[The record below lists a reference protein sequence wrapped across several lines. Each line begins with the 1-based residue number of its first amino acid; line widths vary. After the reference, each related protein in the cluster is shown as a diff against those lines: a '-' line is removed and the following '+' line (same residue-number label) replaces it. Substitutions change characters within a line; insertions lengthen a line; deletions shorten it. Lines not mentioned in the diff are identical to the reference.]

1 MKKFFDSRREQGS
14 SGLGSGS
21 SGGGGS
27 TSGLGSGYIGRVFGI
42 GRQQVTVDEVLAEG
56 GFAIVFLVRTSNG
69 MKCALKRMFVN
80 NEHDLQVC
88 KREIQIMRDLSGHK
102 NIVGYIDS
110 SINNVSS
117 GDVWE
122 VLILMD
128 FCRGG
133 QVVNLMNQRL
143 QTGFTENEVL
153 QIFCDT
159 CEAVAR
165 LHQCKTPII
174 HRDLKV
180 ENILLHDR
188 GHYVLCDFGSATNK
202 FQNPQTEGVNA
213 VEDEIKKYT
222 TLSYRAPEMVNLYSG
237 KIITTKA
244 DIWALGCLLYKLCY
258 FTLPFGESQV
268 AICDGNFTIPDNS
281 RYSQDMHCLIR
292 YMLEPDPDKR
302 PDIYQV
308 SYFSFKL
315 LKKECPIPNVQN
327 SPIPAKLP
335 EPVKASEAAAKK
347 TQPKARLTDPIPT
360 TETSIAPRQRP
371 KAGQTQPN
379 PGILPI
385 QPALTPRKRATV
397 QPPPQVAG
405 SSNQPGLL
413 ASVSQPKTQPPS
425 SQPLPQPQPKQ
436 PPAPPTSQQT
446 PSTPAQGLPTQA
458 QATPQHQQQLFL
470 KQQQQQQQQQPPP
483 PPSQQPAGTFYQQQQ
498 QQAQAQQ
505 FQAVHP
511 TTQQPA
517 AAQFPVVSQGSSQQ
531 QLIQNF
537 YQQQQQQPLVTT
549 LHQQQL
555 LTQQAA
561 LQQKPAVAAVQQP
574 QAQPASASQ
583 PTPAQEPVQ
592 IQASV
597 RQQPTVQT
605 TPPPAVQGQK
615 LGSLTPPSSPKTQR
629 AGHRRILSDVT
640 HSAVFGVPA
649 SKSTQLLQA
658 AAAEASLNKSKSAT
672 TTPSGSPR
680 TSQQNVYN
688 PSEGSTWNPFDD
700 DNFSKLTAEEL
711 LNKDF
716 AKLGEGKHPEKLGGS
731 AESLIP
737 GFQPTQSDAFAA
749 SSFSA
754 GTAEKKKGGQT
765 VDSSLPLLSVS
776 DPFIPLQV
784 PEAPEKLIEGLKSP
798 DTSLLLPDLLPM
810 TDPFGSTSDAAI
822 EKADVAVES
831 LIPGLEP
838 PVPQRLPSQ
847 TESVTS
853 NCTDSLTGED
863 SLIDCSLLSNP
874 TTDLLE
880 EFAPIAISAPTHKAE
895 DSNLISGFD
904 VPEGSDKVAE
914 DEFDPIPVLITKN
927 PQGLQREPNPCP
939 VITVEHFKESTG
951 VKGLPLYPDPSR
963 VPDMK
968 TQNNLESD
976 YLARDGPSSN
986 SSFHSSEEEGTD
998 LEGDM
1003 LDCSGSRP
1011 LLMESED
1018 EDESCKPLQGKL
1030 GAAVPFAQPEAST
1043 EQAKAVQDGRK
1054 NQFQALI
1061 QPATDGVGEPDV
1073 FATAP
1078 FRSSRVSADEMDIFS
1093 KAPFVSKGSVA
1104 PSQPE
1109 EADVFLRAPFTK
1121 KKSVEELTVSQS
1133 TSQEMPVQAGLLSQT
1148 DDVALLS
1155 GLDRAVYASVRSQ
1168 YSMAGFVPQSS
1179 LPSHPVQAADHLD
1192 SISPRGSALESG
1204 GHPNDRNK
1212 GLQPQQEAISGPMAG
1227 KPFRPQSLSKYSR
1240 HYSPED
1246 EPSPEAQPIAAYKI
1260 VSQTNKQSIAGSV
1273 SITSLSSR
1281 TTELPAADPF
1291 ALAPFPS
1298 KSGKQKP

>member
-1 MKKFFDSRREQGS
+1 MKKFFDSRREQGG

-397 QPPPQVAG
+397 QPPPQAAG

-413 ASVSQPKTQPPS
+413 ASVPQPKTQPQP
-425 SQPLPQPQPKQ
+425 SQPLPQSQPKQ
-436 PPAPPTSQQT
+436 PQAPPTPQQT
-446 PSTPAQGLPTQA
+446 PPTAVQALPTAA
-458 QATPQHQQQLFL
+458 QATPQHQPQLFL
-470 KQQQQQQQQQPPP
+470 QQPPP
-483 PPSQQPAGTFYQQQQ
+483 PPPQQPPQQQPPPAQQPAGTFYQQQQ

-505 FQAVHP
+505 
-511 TTQQPA
+511 
-517 AAQFPVVSQGSSQQ
+517 
-531 QLIQNF
+531 
-537 YQQQQQQPLVTT
+537 
-549 LHQQQL
+549 
-555 LTQQAA
+555 
-561 LQQKPAVAAVQQP
+561 
-574 QAQPASASQ
+574 
-583 PTPAQEPVQ
+583 
-592 IQASV
+592 IQAPV
-597 RQQPTVQT
+597 RQQPKVQT

-688 PSEGSTWNPFDD
+688 ASEGSTWNPFDD

-737 GFQPTQSDAFAA
+737 GFQPAQGDAFATP
-749 SSFSA
+749 SFSA
-754 GTAEKKKGGQT
+754 GTAEKRKGGQT

-784 PEAPEKLIEGLKSP
+784 PDAPEKLIEGLKSP

-810 TDPFGSTSDAAI
+810 TDPFGSTSDAII

-853 NCTDSLTGED
+853 NRTDSLTGED

-880 EFAPIAISAPTHKAE
+880 EFAPIAISAPAHKAAE

-927 PQGLQREPNPCP
+927 PQGG
-939 VITVEHFKESTG
+939 H
-951 VKGLPLYPDPSR
+951 SR
-963 VPDMK
+963 
-968 TQNNLESD
+968 
-976 YLARDGPSSN
+976 N
-986 SSFHSSEEEGTD
+986 SSGSSE
-998 LEGDM
+998 
-1003 LDCSGSRP
+1003 
-1011 LLMESED
+1011 
-1018 EDESCKPLQGKL
+1018 
-1030 GAAVPFAQPEAST
+1030 
-1043 EQAKAVQDGRK
+1043 
-1054 NQFQALI
+1054 
-1061 QPATDGVGEPDV
+1061 
-1073 FATAP
+1073 
-1078 FRSSRVSADEMDIFS
+1078 
-1093 KAPFVSKGSVA
+1093 
-1104 PSQPE
+1104 
-1109 EADVFLRAPFTK
+1109 
-1121 KKSVEELTVSQS
+1121 
-1133 TSQEMPVQAGLLSQT
+1133 
-1148 DDVALLS
+1148 
-1155 GLDRAVYASVRSQ
+1155 
-1168 YSMAGFVPQSS
+1168 SS
-1179 LPSHPVQAADHLD
+1179 LPNLA
-1192 SISPRGSALESG
+1192 R
-1204 GHPNDRNK
+1204 
-1212 GLQPQQEAISGPMAG
+1212 
-1227 KPFRPQSLSKYSR
+1227 SLLLV
-1240 HYSPED
+1240 D
-1246 EPSPEAQPIAAYKI
+1246 QLID
-1260 VSQTNKQSIAGSV
+1260 
-1273 SITSLSSR
+1273 L
-1281 TTELPAADPF
+1281 
-1291 ALAPFPS
+1291 
-1298 KSGKQKP
+1298 

>member
-1 MKKFFDSRREQGS
+1 MKKFFDSRREQGG

-397 QPPPQVAG
+397 QPPPQATG

-413 ASVSQPKTQPPS
+413 ASVPQPKPQPPP
-425 SQPLPQPQPKQ
+425 SQPLPQSQPKQ
-436 PPAPPTSQQT
+436 PQAPPIPQQP
-446 PSTPAQGLPTQA
+446 PSTQAQGLPTQA

-470 KQQQQQQQQQPPP
+470 QQQQQQQQQQQAAPPP
-483 PPSQQPAGTFYQQQQ
+483 AQQPAGTFYQQQQ

-511 TTQQPA
+511 AAQQPA
-517 AAQFPVVSQGSSQQ
+517 IAQFPVVAQGSSQQ
-531 QLIQNF
+531 QLIQSF
-537 YQQQQQQPLVTT
+537 YQQQQLATT

-561 LQQKPAVAAVQQP
+561 LQQKTAVVALQQA
-574 QAQPASASQ
+574 QAQPATAPQ
-583 PTPAQEPVQ
+583 PAPAQEPA
-592 IQASV
+592 IQAPI
-597 RQQPTVQT
+597 RQQPKVQT
-605 TPPPAVQGQK
+605 TPPPTIQGQK
-615 LGSLTPPSSPKTQR
+615 LGSLTPPSSPKAQR

-680 TSQQNVYN
+680 ASQQNVYN

-737 GFQPTQSDAFAA
+737 GFQPSQGDTFAA

-754 GTAEKKKGGQT
+754 GTAEKRKGGQT

-784 PEAPEKLIEGLKSP
+784 PDAP
-798 DTSLLLPDLLPM
+798 
-810 TDPFGSTSDAAI
+810 A
-822 EKADVAVES
+822 
-831 LIPGLEP
+831 
-838 PVPQRLPSQ
+838 
-847 TESVTS
+847 
-853 NCTDSLTGED
+853 
-863 SLIDCSLLSNP
+863 
-874 TTDLLE
+874 
-880 EFAPIAISAPTHKAE
+880 AE

-927 PQGLQREPNPCP
+927 PQGIQREPNPYP

-951 VKGLPLYPDPSR
+951 FKDLPLYPDPSR
-963 VPDMK
+963 VPGMK
-968 TQNNLESD
+968 TQNNLEYD

-1011 LLMESED
+1011 LLLESSE
-1018 EDESCKPLQGKL
+1018 EDESCRPPQGKL
-1030 GAAVPFAQPEAST
+1030 GGTTPFSQPEVSP
-1043 EQAKAVQDGRK
+1043 EQAKAAQGGRK
-1054 NQFQALI
+1054 NQFGALT
-1061 QPATDGVGEPDV
+1061 QPTADGLGEPDV

-1078 FRSSRVSADEMDIFS
+1078 FRSSRVPADDVDIFT
-1093 KAPFVSKGSVA
+1093 KAPFVCKGSVA

-1121 KKSVEELTVSQS
+1121 KKSMEELTVAQS
-1133 TSQEMPVQAGLLSQT
+1133 ASPESPAQPGLLRQT
-1148 DDVALLS
+1148 NDIPLLP
-1155 GLDRAVYASVRSQ
+1155 GLDRAVHPSVRAQ
-1168 YSMAGFVPQSS
+1168 YSMAGFAQPSNH
-1179 LPSHPVQAADHLD
+1179 PSHSVQAADHLD
-1192 SISPRGSALESG
+1192 SVSPRGTSLESG
-1204 GHPNDRNK
+1204 AYPNDRNK
-1212 GLQPQQEAISGPMAG
+1212 GPQPQKESVSGPVAG

>member
-1 MKKFFDSRREQGS
+1 MKKFFDSRREQGG

-110 SINNVSS
+110 SINSVSS

-397 QPPPQVAG
+397 QPPPQAAG

-413 ASVSQPKTQPPS
+413 ASVPQPKTQPQP
-425 SQPLPQPQPKQ
+425 SQPLPQSQPKQ
-436 PPAPPTSQQT
+436 PQAPPTPQQT
-446 PSTPAQGLPTQA
+446 PPTPAQALPTPA

-470 KQQQQQQQQQPPP
+470 KQQPQQQQQQPPQQQQP
-483 PPSQQPAGTFYQQQQ
+483 APQQPAGTFYQQQQ
-498 QQAQAQQ
+498 QQQQQQTQAQQ

-511 TTQQPA
+511 AAPQPA
-517 AAQFPVVSQGSSQQ
+517 ISQFPVVSQGSSQQ
-531 QLIQNF
+531 QLIQNY
-537 YQQQQQQPLVTT
+537 YQQQQQQQQQQQLATS

-561 LQQKPAVAAVQQP
+561 LQQKTAAAPAQQP
-574 QAQPASASQ
+574 QAPPAAAPQ
-583 PTPAQEPVQ
+583 TPGAQEPAQ
-592 IQASV
+592 IQAPV
-597 RQQPTVQT
+597 RQQPKVQT

-680 TSQQNVYN
+680 TSQQNVSN
-688 PSEGSTWNPFDD
+688 ASEGSTWNPFDD

-737 GFQPTQSDAFAA
+737 GFQPTQGDAFATP
-749 SSFSA
+749 SFSS
-754 GTAEKKKGGQT
+754 GTAEKRKGGQT

-784 PEAPEKLIEGLKSP
+784 PDAP
-798 DTSLLLPDLLPM
+798 
-810 TDPFGSTSDAAI
+810 
-822 EKADVAVES
+822 
-831 LIPGLEP
+831 
-838 PVPQRLPSQ
+838 
-847 TESVTS
+847 
-853 NCTDSLTGED
+853 
-863 SLIDCSLLSNP
+863 
-874 TTDLLE
+874 
-880 EFAPIAISAPTHKAE
+880 
-895 DSNLISGFD
+895 
-904 VPEGSDKVAE
+904 
-914 DEFDPIPVLITKN
+914 
-927 PQGLQREPNPCP
+927 GLQREPNPCP
-939 VITVEHFKESTG
+939 VITVEHFKDSAG

-963 VPDMK
+963 VPGTK

-1011 LLMESED
+1011 LLMESEE
-1018 EDESCKPLQGKL
+1018 EDESCRPPQGKL
-1030 GAAVPFAQPEAST
+1030 GGPIPFGQPEVST
-1043 EQAKAVQDGRK
+1043 EQAMAGQSSRK
-1054 NQFQALI
+1054 NQFQALP
-1061 QPATDGVGEPDV
+1061 QPTTDGLGEPDV

-1078 FRSSRVSADEMDIFS
+1078 FRSSRVPADDMDIFS

-1121 KKSVEELTVSQS
+1121 KKSMEELTVAQS
-1133 TSQEMPVQAGLLSQT
+1133 TSQELPVQAGLLGQT
-1148 DDVALLS
+1148 EDVPLLP
-1155 GLDRAVYASVRSQ
+1155 GLERAVYAPVRAQ
-1168 YSMAGFVPQSS
+1168 YSMAAFVQQSNH
-1179 LPSHPVQAADHLD
+1179 PSHSVQAADHLD
-1192 SISPRGSALESG
+1192 SISPRGPSLESG
-1204 GHPNDRNK
+1204 GLPNDRNK
-1212 GLQPQQEAISGPMAG
+1212 GPQPQKEAVSGPVAG

>member
-1 MKKFFDSRREQGS
+1 MMKKFFDSRREQGG

-110 SINNVSS
+110 SINSVSS

-237 KIITTKA
+237 KVITTKA

-327 SPIPAKLP
+327 SPIPTKLP

-397 QPPPQVAG
+397 QPPPQAVG

-413 ASVSQPKTQPPS
+413 ASVPQPKTQPPP
-425 SQPLPQPQPKQ
+425 SQPLPQSQPKQ
-436 PPAPPTSQQT
+436 PQAPPTSQQP
-446 PSTPAQGLPTQA
+446 PSAPAQALPTQA

-470 KQQQQQQQQQPPP
+470 KQQQQQQTAPPA
-483 PPSQQPAGTFYQQQQ
+483 QQPAGTFYQQPQ
-498 QQAQAQQ
+498 QQAQAPQ

-511 TTQQPA
+511 AAQQPVI
-517 AAQFPVVSQGSSQQ
+517 AQFPVVSQGSSQQ

-537 YQQQQQQPLVTT
+537 YQQQQQQQQLATA

-561 LQQKPAVAAVQQP
+561 LQQKTTAAAAPQP
-574 QAQPASASQ
+574 QAQPAAAAS
-583 PTPAQEPVQ
+583 PAPAQEPAQ
-592 IQASV
+592 IQAPV
-597 RQQPTVQT
+597 RQQPKVQT
-605 TPPPAVQGQK
+605 TPPPTIQGQK
-615 LGSLTPPSSPKTQR
+615 LGSLTPPSSPKAQR

-680 TSQQNVYN
+680 ASQQNVYN

-716 AKLGEGKHPEKLGGS
+716 AKLGEGKYPEKLGGS

-737 GFQPTQSDAFAA
+737 GFQPTQGDAFAA

-754 GTAEKKKGGQT
+754 GT
-765 VDSSLPLLSVS
+765 
-776 DPFIPLQV
+776 
-784 PEAPEKLIEGLKSP
+784 
-798 DTSLLLPDLLPM
+798 
-810 TDPFGSTSDAAI
+810 

-853 NCTDSLTGED
+853 NRTDSLTGED

-880 EFAPIAISAPTHKAE
+880 EFAPIAISAPAHKAAE

-927 PQGLQREPNPCP
+927 PQGLQREPISSP

-963 VPDMK
+963 VPGTK
-968 TQNNLESD
+968 TQNSLESD

-1011 LLMESED
+1011 LLLESEE
-1018 EDESCKPLQGKL
+1018 EDESCKPPQGKL
-1030 GAAVPFAQPEAST
+1030 GGATPFTQPEVTPA
-1043 EQAKAVQDGRK
+1043 QAKASQGGRK
-1054 NQFQALI
+1054 NQFGALI
-1061 QPATDGVGEPDV
+1061 QPIADGLGEPDV

-1078 FRSSRVSADEMDIFS
+1078 FRSSRIPADDIFA
-1093 KAPFVSKGSVA
+1093 KAPFVSKGNVA

-1109 EADVFLRAPFTK
+1109 ETDVFLRAPFTK
-1121 KKSVEELTVSQS
+1121 KKGMEESAVAQS
-1133 TSQEMPVQAGLLSQT
+1133 PAQEQPGLLSQT
-1148 DDVALLS
+1148 DDIPLLP
-1155 GLDRAVYASVRSQ
+1155 GLDRAVYPSARAQ
-1168 YSMAGFVPQSS
+1168 YSMAGFAQPSN

-1192 SISPRGSALESG
+1192 SISSRGSSLESG
-1204 GHPNDRNK
+1204 AHPNDRNK
-1212 GLQPQQEAISGPMAG
+1212 GPQPQKEAVSGPVAG

-1246 EPSPEAQPIAAYKI
+1246 EPNPEAQPIAAYKI

-1273 SITSLSSR
+1273 SITSLASR